1 MMFLS
6 QLMPIGVH
14 PIERRLSQLV
24 YQAIVD

>member
-1 MMFLS
+1 MMFLT